1 MTWWQWL
8 IMVWVG
14 GAVLATLVFCAACSV
29 AKRRGWAR
37 SCRVEPAGT
46 RYEGNSVAPLP
57 EPVVAPIAG
66 EDRPVAHGTGPADP
80 GESTSDGRVPPDD
93 QVSS

>member
-1 MTWWQWL
+1 M
-8 IMVWVG
+8 
-14 GAVLATLVFCAACSV
+14 
-29 AKRRGWAR
+29 
-37 SCRVEPAGT
+37 
-46 RYEGNSVAPLP
+46 APLP

-66 EDRPVAHGTGPADP
+66 EDRPVAHGTGPVDL